1 MKVIKNLMKNVLL
14 VLTLVLYIQSNAQ
27 LPDGSVAPDFTL
39 EDIVDTNSYNL
50 YSYLNQ
56 GKTVFIEIFAAH
68 CPSCWAYHEA
78 NIMKDLYNAYGPDG
92 TDEVMVFALE
102 YDQYNFYEHFIG
114 IGDPWNTAGNWLEGT
129 PYPIFDVEGAD
140 RSVFTDYDVQ
150 FYPLIFKVC
159 PNKLTERMSTSLSV
173 SELYQ
178 KVQECPPLSVEE
190 QILDGKVY
198 INQSSKSLVIENYS
212 DVNSVDVV
220 NLQGQTVLSLSE
232 MENGIVSLNY
242 LNSGVYLFQLNTNRG
257 VVTKKMIVE

>member
-1 MKVIKNLMKNVLL
+1 MKNALL
-14 VLTLVLYIQSNAQ
+14 VLILVLSLHVSAQ
-27 LPDGSVAPDFTL
+27 LPDGSVTPDFTL
-39 EDIVDTNSYNL
+39 EDIVDTNTYNL

-78 NIMKDLYNAYGPDG
+78 EILKDLYNAYGPDG
-92 TDEVMVFALE
+92 TDEIMVFSLE

-114 IGDPWNTAGNWLEGT
+114 IGDPWNTAGDWLTGT
-129 PYPIFDVEGAD
+129 PYPIFDVEGTD
-140 RSVFTDYDVQ
+140 RSVFTDYDVL
-150 FYPLIFKVC
+150 FYPLIYKIC

-198 INQSSKSLVIENYS
+198 IDQSSKSLVIENYS
-212 DVNSVDVV
+212 DVNSIDVV
-220 NLQGQTVLSLSE
+220 NLQGQKVISLSE
-232 MENGIVSLNY
+232 MKSGIVSLDD
-242 LNSGVYLFQLNTNRG
+242 LNSGVYLFQLSTIHGG
-257 VVTKKMIVE
+257 VVKKMILE

>member
-1 MKVIKNLMKNVLL
+1 MKNILL
-14 VLTLVLYIQSNAQ
+14 VLTLVFSIQSKAQ

-39 EDIVDTNSYNL
+39 MDIVDSNTYNL

-78 NIMKDLYNAYGPDG
+78 EILKDLYNAYGPDG
-92 TDEVMVFALE
+92 TDEIMVFALE
-102 YDQYNFYEHFIG
+102 HDQYNFYEHFIG

-159 PNKLTERMSTSLSV
+159 PDKLTERMSTSLTV
-173 SELYQ
+173 AELYQ

-190 QILDGKVY
+190 PVLSGKVY
-198 INQSSKSLVIENYS
+198 IDQLNKSLSIENYT
-212 DVNSVDVV
+212 DVNSVNIV
-220 NLQGQTVLSLSE
+220 NLQGQNVLSLTE
-232 MENGIVSLNY
+232 MENGIVSLND
-242 LNSGVYLFQLNTNRG
+242 LNSGVYLFQLNTNQG
-257 VVTKKMIVE
+257 AVVKKMILE